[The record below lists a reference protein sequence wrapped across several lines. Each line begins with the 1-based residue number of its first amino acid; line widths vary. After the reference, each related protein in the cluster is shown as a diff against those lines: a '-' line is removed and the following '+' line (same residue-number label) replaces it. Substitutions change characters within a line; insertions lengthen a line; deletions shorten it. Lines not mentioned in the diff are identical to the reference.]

1 MLLLF
6 LLHIRKSRKAKKNN
20 IFTISDLRDYMLNK
34 IKSYMMPI
42 AMILGILFHRY
53 VGALAFITPYLIAIM
68 LFITYCN
75 INIKDIRISRLH
87 LWLILIQVLGSIFIY
102 MILSPINAIVAQGI
116 MICML
121 APTATSAPVITGM
134 LGGNVESLT
143 AYSLLCNLMVILVS
157 PIFFAAIGGV
167 DSSSFI
173 DSVWVIFQ
181 KVSLLLFLPFIFAIL
196 LQKLQPRIHREV
208 RRMKSLSFYLWS
220 FALIIISGKTVQF
233 IIDQESPEYK
243 VEISIALGAFLVC
256 ISQFLIGRRLGRI
269 YNDTVAGG
277 QGLGQK
283 NTILAIWMAQTY
295 LNPISSLGPGAYVL
309 WQNLVNSYQV
319 WRKRK
324 ELN

>member
-1 MLLLF
+1 
-6 LLHIRKSRKAKKNN
+6 
-20 IFTISDLRDYMLNK
+20 
-34 IKSYMMPI
+34 MMPI
-42 AMILGILFHRY
+42 AMILGILLHRY
-53 VGALAFITPYLIAIM
+53 AGALDFITPYLIAIM

-75 INIKDIRISRLH
+75 INVKDIRISRLH
-87 LWLILIQVLGSIFIY
+87 LWLILIQVVGSISIY
-102 MILSPINAIVAQGI
+102 MILLPINAIVAQGI
-116 MICML
+116 MICIL

-157 PIFFAAIGGV
+157 PIFFAAIGEV

-181 KVSLLLFLPFIFAIL
+181 KVSLLLFLPFFIAIL
-196 LQKLQPRIHREV
+196 LQKLLPKVHREV
-208 RRMKSLSFYLWS
+208 KQMKSLSFYLWS
-220 FALIIISGKTVQF
+220 FALVIISGTTFQF
-233 IIDQESPEYK
+233 IIDQENPDYK
-243 VEISIALGAFLVC
+243 VEVSIAVGASLVC
-256 ISQFLIGRRLGRI
+256 LSQFLFGRRLGRI

-324 ELN
+324 DLN

>member
-1 MLLLF
+1 
-6 LLHIRKSRKAKKNN
+6 
-20 IFTISDLRDYMLNK
+20 
-34 IKSYMMPI
+34 MMPI
-42 AMILGILFHRY
+42 AMTLGILLHRY
-53 VGALAFITPYLIAIM
+53 VGALGFITPYLIAIM

-75 INIKDIRISRLH
+75 INVKDIRISRLH
-87 LWLILIQVLGSIFIY
+87 LWLILIQVLGSVSIY

-116 MICML
+116 MICIL

-143 AYSLLCNLMVILVS
+143 AYSLLCNLMVIFVS
-157 PIFFAAIGGV
+157 PIFFAAVGEV

-181 KVSLLLFLPFIFAIL
+181 KVSLLLFLPFFIAIL
-196 LQKLQPRIHREV
+196 LQKLLPRVHREV
-208 RRMKSLSFYLWS
+208 KRMKSLSFYIWS
-220 FALIIISGKTVQF
+220 FALIIISGTTVQF
-233 IIDQESPEYK
+233 IIDQENPDYK
-243 VEISIALGAFLVC
+243 VEVSIAIGASLVC
-256 ISQFLIGRRLGRI
+256 VSQFFFGRRLGRI